1 MNAQAWRSDF
11 PALAQSVHDHPL
23 VYLDSAASAL
33 KPQAVID
40 AMAQFDAY
48 DYSNIH
54 RGVHALSQRAT
65 DAYESVRDQVKEF
78 IHAKDRDEIVFT
90 SGTTMAINMLA
101 QSYGQAFMQ
110 PGDEVIIT
118 AMEHHANIVPW
129 HLLRDQMGIQIKVW
143 PMTESGELDLSHL
156 NDLIGERTRL
166 IAMTHVSNVLGTIN
180 DIAAVATLA
189 HARGVHVLVDGAQ
202 AVAHQSIDVQALGCD
217 FYVFSGHKL
226 YGPTGVGV
234 CYGRKALL
242 AQMPP
247 VLGGGDMIQTVTL
260 EQSTYREAP
269 YRFEAGTPP
278 ITQVIGLGAAMAYVN
293 AIGFAAIAAHEQ
305 TLMARTQACF
315 ATLPACRCLGPEH
328 RAAVFAYVT
337 EGVHAHDVG
346 TILDQ
351 KGVAVRVGHH
361 CAMPIVQFYGV
372 SATTRLSFGLYN
384 QLSDVDAW
392 FEGMQAVMEVF
403 AHVPA

>member
-1 MNAQAWRSDF
+1 MNTQAWRLDF
-11 PALAQSVHDHPL
+11 PALTQSVHGHPL

-33 KPQAVID
+33 KPRAVID

-65 DAYESVRDQVKEF
+65 DAYESVRDQVKDF
-78 IHAKDRDEIVFT
+78 IHAAHRDEIVFT
-90 SGTTMAINMLA
+90 SGTTAAINGLA
-101 QSYGQAFMQ
+101 QSYGRAFMQ
-110 PGDEVIIT
+110 SGDEVIIT

-129 HLLRDQMGIQIKVW
+129 HMLRDQMGIQIKVW
-143 PMTESGELDLSHL
+143 PMSQSGELDLNHL
-156 NDLIGERTRL
+156 NKLIGERTRL

-180 DIAAVATLA
+180 DIASVTRMA
-189 HARGVHVLVDGAQ
+189 HERGVHVLVDGAQ
-202 AVAHQSIDVQALGCD
+202 AVAHQAVDVQALGCD

-234 CYGRKALL
+234 SYGRKDLL
-242 AQMPP
+242 SKMPP
-247 VLGGGDMIQTVTL
+247 VMGGGDMIQTVTL
-260 EQSTYREAP
+260 EQSTYREPP

-278 ITQVIGLGAAMAYVN
+278 ITQVIGLGAAMMYVDG
-293 AIGFAAIAAHEQ
+293 IGFEAIQAHEAA
-305 TLMARTQACF
+305 LIAHARQCF
-315 ATLPACRCLGPEH
+315 ASLPACRCLGPQD

-351 KGVAVRVGHH
+351 QGVAVRVGHH

-372 SATTRLSFGLYN
+372 PATTRLSFGVYN
-384 QLSDVDAW
+384 QLSDVQAW
-392 FEGMQAVMEVF
+392 FEGMQTVMEVF
-403 AHVPA
+403 GHVPA